1 MSRAPIR
8 SSATSSD
15 DPYSPDPSGNT
26 GEEAPA
32 PLAGITVLD
41 LSHFVAGPWCTM
53 LLADLGAKVVKVE
66 PPGTGEIGRQ
76 MGGVYSAGESA
87 IFLGFNRNKRSVA
100 LDLKHEEGQR
110 VVARLAEHCD
120 VAVHNFRPETARR
133 LGVDDVRLRSV
144 NPRLIHCAISAFG
157 KDGPYATR
165 AANDPIIQAI
175 SGAMLTGERSTGTPV
190 RMGVSLPDFGAGVLA
205 ATAIT
210 SAVYR
215 RQRTGQGCV
224 LDLNLLDVEMFAQLD
239 LLQPLLCPESGGARP
254 RDRTSPYSG
263 IYRCRDECYLYLDVA
278 DEEVA
283 HRVARLL
290 ANERT
295 VPDRSSSSAFLSRDR
310 SEWLQRLEKAE
321 VPCASVNTLSE
332 MSSGGKK
339 VSLTVQHSLIGDLD
353 LMRTPISAHPSWPI
367 RRCPPPRLGEHTA
380 DVLAELGYDAESIAE
395 MSARGIAATNSA
407 GDSAR

>member
-1 MSRAPIR
+1 M
-8 SSATSSD
+8 
-15 DPYSPDPSGNT
+15 
-26 GEEAPA
+26 
-32 PLAGITVLD
+32 LD

-53 LLADLGAKVVKVE
+53 LLADFGAEVVKVE

-100 LDLKHEEGQR
+100 LDLKHEEGRR

-144 NPRLIHCAISAFG
+144 NPQLIHCAISAFG

-175 SGAMLTGERSTGTPV
+175 SGAMLTGERSTETPV

-215 RQRTGQGCV
+215 RQRTDQGCV

-239 LLQPLLCPESGGARP
+239 LLQPLLCPENGGARP

-263 IYRCRDECYLYLDVA
+263 IYRCRDERYLYLDVD
-278 DEEVA
+278 DEEVT

-290 ANERT
+290 ANEWT

-310 SEWLQRLEKAE
+310 AEWLQRLEKAGA
-321 VPCASVNTLSE
+321 VCAPVNTLSE
-332 MSSGGKK
+332 VFASAPESA
-339 VSLTVQHSLIGDLD
+339 VTVKHSLIGELNV
-353 LMRTPISAHPSWPI
+353 LRTPIAPQPSWPV
-367 RRCPPPRLGEHTA
+367 RQHPPPLLGQHTEE
-380 DVLAELGYDAESIAE
+380 VLAELGYSAESIAE
-395 MSARGIAATNSA
+395 LNESGAVDLG
-407 GDSAR
+407 G

>member
-1 MSRAPIR
+1 
-8 SSATSSD
+8 
-15 DPYSPDPSGNT
+15 
-26 GEEAPA
+26 
-32 PLAGITVLD
+32 
-41 LSHFVAGPWCTM
+41 M
-53 LLADLGAKVVKVE
+53 LLADLGAEVVKVE

-76 MGGVYSAGESA
+76 MGGVYSADESA
-87 IFLGFNRNKRSVA
+87 IFLGFNRNKRGVA

-110 VVARLAEHCD
+110 VVARLAERCD
-120 VAVHNFRPETARR
+120 VTVHNFRPETARR

-175 SGAMLTGERSTGTPV
+175 SGAMLAGQPSTGKPV
-190 RMGVSLPDFGAGVLA
+190 RMGVSLPDFAAGVLA

-210 SAVYR
+210 SAVYQR
-215 RQRTGQGCV
+215 ARTGRACT
-224 LDLNLLDVEMFAQLD
+224 LELNLLDVQMFAQLD
-239 LLQPLLCPESGGARP
+239 LLQPLLCPESAGTP
-254 RDRTSPYSG
+254 SSDRTSPYSG
-263 IYRCRDECYLYLDVA
+263 VYRCDDERYLYLDVA
-278 DEEVA
+278 DDESA
-283 HRVARLL
+283 HRVARLC
-290 ANERT
+290 ADERT
-295 VPDRSSSSAFLSRDR
+295 HSDRNASSVFLSCDR
-310 SEWLQRLEKAE
+310 AQWLQRLEKAE
-321 VPCASVNTLSE
+321 VPCAPVNTLSE
-332 MSSGGKK
+332 MFSGGKK

-380 DVLAELGYDAESIAE
+380 DVLAELGYDAESIAD